1 MDDHFASCHNSSSH
15 KPPYLSRPDFSCC
28 LCSDSQKFVTPEVSA
43 IVTHLTKDHNVT
55 QEKALLFLCRL
66 DANFDDDEGDEILVP
81 LINLF
86 ASSESSSD
94 ESEQLEEQLDVDQLE
109 VDPGDMDCVSQSSDD
124 GEEYDLECEI
134 CEEKNFISQRE
145 LCLHL
150 NLEHK
155 IGWDRK
161 NELDCKSADYGCYLC
176 TFKCRERR
184 TLKMHLS
191 NNHTHLGNKCRFC
204 PVRFMEHADRDRHQ
218 LEQHSDQSESF
229 YHCPICQHI
238 CTSTVG
244 FSLQFKAWKLFFCN
258 FSGHCPKAREF
269 APPE

>member
-1 MDDHFASCHNSSSH
+1 M
-15 KPPYLSRPDFSCC
+15 
-28 LCSDSQKFVTPEVSA
+28 
-43 IVTHLTKDHNVT
+43 T

-66 DANFDDDEGDEILVP
+66 DANFDDDDGDEILVP

-94 ESEQLEEQLDVDQLE
+94 DDESEHLEDQLEVDQLE

-124 GEEYDLECEI
+124 GEDYDLECEI
-134 CEEKNFISQRE
+134 CEDKNFISQRE

-176 TFKCRERR
+176 TFKCREKR

-204 PVRFMEHADRDRHQ
+204 PVRFMEHVDRDRHQ

-238 CTSTVG
+238 CTSTAS
-244 FSLQFKAWKLFFCN
+244 FLLLSKTRKLINYFVTFR
-258 FSGHCPKAREF
+258 P
-269 APPE
+269 